1 MSRHRGVAPEQDAAP
16 SVEWAG
22 AILVNGHGEL
32 LLNLRDESKALFSG
46 LWDLIGGTLQAGE
59 TPEAC
64 MLREVREETG
74 ETLHSVRY
82 LRTFDVPLDDA
93 IFGRLYLFRGE
104 IDRRATELLL
114 GEGQEQRFFAPQ
126 ELASINIVPGTQAV
140 LEAYVASPKYGA
152 TMVRSGNGAP
162 PHPNLLPGGEG
173 TADDPSLL
181 SPWLSRHQ
189 FFGLLTSPSPKSERG
204 PGGEVHPPSRP

>member
-114 GEGQEQRFFAPQ
+114 GEGREHRFFAPAG
-126 ELASINIVPGTQAV
+126 LAGIDIVPGTREM
-140 LEAYVASPKYGA
+140 LEAYVAGEFGA
-152 TMVRSGNGAP
+152 ADPFGDTDAR
-162 PHPNLLPGGEG
+162 PHPNPLPGGEG
-173 TADDPSLL
+173 IALRSARSPSPAASSPLL
-181 SPWLSRHQ
+181 QVS
-189 FFGLLTSPSPKSERG
+189 TSPSPRRERG
-204 PGGEVHPPSRP
+204 TGGEVHPPSRP